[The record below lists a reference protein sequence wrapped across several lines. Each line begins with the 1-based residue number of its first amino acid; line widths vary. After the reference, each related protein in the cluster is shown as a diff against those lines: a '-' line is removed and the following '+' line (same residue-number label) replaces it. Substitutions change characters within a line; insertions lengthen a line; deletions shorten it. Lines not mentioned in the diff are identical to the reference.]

1 MFPVHQPNSRQF
13 NNTTLLPC
21 NTKNDCLSPEVS
33 QCHKMQS
40 GSNSVK
46 SGYCVPYQCQSNK
59 DCLTIGDICTSGSLS
74 GTCNKENDKGICQYL
89 PALAIATCG
98 KKRSE
103 KTHKA
108 LWKICKLGP

>member
-1 MFPVHQPNSRQF
+1 MFPVQPPNSWQF

-98 KKRSE
+98 KKRSKKSTRHFE
-103 KTHKA
+103 RYHSSF
-108 LWKICKLGP
+108 